1 MNIQNVHFVYADPFR
16 WQSHAILALQESAEA
31 FLVHLF
37 EDSYIPNTNLAI
49 YVRFMLEESR

>member
-1 MNIQNVHFVYADPFR
+1 MKEVAQEIVNVHYIHAEPPR

-37 EDSYIPNTNLAI
+37 EDA
-49 YVRFMLEESR
+49 